1 MRPDDD
7 APGLDAPLAAGHDGA
22 VMRDS
27 HNQSRSRPGPEAVIA
42 TYENAAL
49 SYARSR
55 DRSLFERRW
64 LDRALA
70 YAAGRRVL
78 DLGCGPGRP
87 IATYLADRRCAVT
100 GVDAAPTMVDLFAA
114 NLPGATAIEADM
126 RGLDLGETFDL
137 ILAWNSLFHLS
148 ADDQRK
154 MFATFAAH
162 AHDRTVL
169 MFTSGPDAGEATG
182 TAGGLP
188 VYHASLAPWEYRD
201 LLAAEGFEEIAFVA
215 EDPDCQGHS
224 VWLAR
229 TVEAG

>member
-1 MRPDDD
+1 
-7 APGLDAPLAAGHDGA
+7 
-22 VMRDS
+22 MRDS
-27 HNQSRSRPGPEAVIA
+27 YRQSRSRPGPEAVIA
-42 TYENAAL
+42 TYENAARA
-49 SYARSR
+49 YARTR

-70 YAAGRRVL
+70 YAAGRKVL
-78 DLGCGPGRP
+78 DLGCGTGRP

-114 NLPGATAIEADM
+114 NLPGAEAVEADM
-126 RGLDLGETFDL
+126 RGLALGARYDV

-148 ADDQRK
+148 ADDQRA
-154 MFATFAAH
+154 MFATFAQH
-162 AHDRTVL
+162 SHGRTVL
-169 MFTSGPDAGEATG
+169 LFTSGPDAGEATG

-201 LLAAEGFEEIAFVA
+201 LMMNHGYEEIAFVP
-215 EDPDCQGHS
+215 EDPGCQGHT

-229 TVEAG
+229 AVAGG

>member
-1 MRPDDD
+1 
-7 APGLDAPLAAGHDGA
+7 
-22 VMRDS
+22 
-27 HNQSRSRPGPEAVIA
+27 VID
-42 TYENAAL
+42 TYETAAL
-49 SYARSR
+49 AFAGSR

-70 YAAGRRVL
+70 HSAGRRVL

-87 IATYLADRRCAVT
+87 IAAYLADRRCRIT

-114 NLPGATAIEADM
+114 NLPGAEAVEADM
-126 RGLDLGETFDL
+126 RGLELGEVFDV

-148 ADDQRK
+148 TDHQRA

-169 MFTSGPDAGEATG
+169 LFTSGPDAGEATG
-182 TAGGLP
+182 TVGDLP
-188 VYHASLAPWEYRD
+188 IYHASLAPWEYRD
-201 LLAAEGFEEIAFVA
+201 LLMTHGFEDIAFVP

-229 TVEAG
+229 TAQGG

>member
-1 MRPDDD
+1 
-7 APGLDAPLAAGHDGA
+7 
-22 VMRDS
+22 MRDS
-27 HNQSRSRPGPEAVIA
+27 NHQSRSRPGPEAVIA
-42 TYENAAL
+42 TYENTAQA
-49 SYARSR
+49 YARSR

-87 IATYLADRRCAVT
+87 IAAYLSDRRCAVT
-100 GVDAAPTMVDLFAA
+100 GVDAAPSMVAMFAA
-114 NLPGATAIEADM
+114 NMPGADAIEADM
-126 RGLDLGETFDL
+126 RGLDLGESFDI

-148 ADDQRK
+148 ADDQRA

-162 AHDRTVL
+162 AHDHTVL
-169 MFTSGPDAGEATG
+169 LFTSGPDAGEATG

-201 LLAAEGFEEIAFVA
+201 LLTSNGFEEIGFVP

-229 TVEAG
+229 TVVGT